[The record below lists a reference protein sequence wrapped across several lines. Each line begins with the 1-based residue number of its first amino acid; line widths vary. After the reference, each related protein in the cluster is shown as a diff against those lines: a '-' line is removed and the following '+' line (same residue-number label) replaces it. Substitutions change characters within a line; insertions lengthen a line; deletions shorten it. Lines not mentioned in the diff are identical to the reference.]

1 MADGNSSEE
10 QTMVQ
15 VTFVEAD
22 GTRREIDA
30 KAGEPLMIPARNAG
44 VRGIVAECGGSAM
57 CATCHCY
64 VISAPEGALPPMK
77 QDEADT
83 IEFNGNQPQENSRL
97 TCQITVTPALEG
109 AVFQVATGR

>member
-1 MADGNSSEE
+1 
-10 QTMVQ
+10 MVQ
-15 VTFVEAD
+15 VTFIEAD
-22 GTRREIDA
+22 GTRREIAA
-30 KAGEPLMIPARNAG
+30 KEGEPLMIAARNIG

-64 VISAPEGALPPMK
+64 VISVAEGALPAPLG
-77 QDEADT
+77 DEADT
-83 IEFNGNQPQENSRL
+83 IEFNAHNPQDNSRL